1 MGVTDEV
8 AGSVDEESRRL
19 KALLRDTLA
28 PGRAPTRP
36 ETEWTE
42 HADQDHADD
51 HADHDHV
58 DDDPGDDEREGEGDR
73 SHDGDPD
80 DDPADEGEHP
90 HRTTSPQ
97 HAADTCPVCRAS
109 RLAHTLAPELI
120 DEVGRGME
128 ALGRALRGVAAA
140 ARRHTDEHLQAR
152 TDEERA

>member
-36 ETEWTE
+36 EPEWTD
-42 HADQDHADD
+42 HADQ
-51 HADHDHV
+51 
-58 DDDPGDDEREGEGDR
+58 EGEGDR

-80 DDPADEGEHP
+80 DDPGDEGEHP

-128 ALGRALRGVAAA
+128 ALGRSLRGVAAA

>member
-19 KALLRDTLA
+19 KALLRDTLDL
-28 PGRAPTRP
+28 GRAPTRP
-36 ETEWTE
+36 EPEWTD

-58 DDDPGDDEREGEGDR
+58 DDDPG
-73 SHDGDPD
+73 
-80 DDPADEGEHP
+80 DEGEHP

-128 ALGRALRGVAAA
+128 ALGRSLRGVAAA

>member
-19 KALLRDTLA
+19 KALLRDTLDL
-28 PGRAPTRP
+28 GRAPTRP
-36 ETEWTE
+36 EPEWTD

-51 HADHDHV
+51 HADHDH
-58 DDDPGDDEREGEGDR
+58 
-73 SHDGDPD
+73 
-80 DDPADEGEHP
+80 ADEGEHP
-90 HRTTSPQ
+90 HLTTSPQ
-97 HAADTCPVCRAS
+97 HAADTCPVCRTS
-109 RLAHTLAPELI
+109 RLVHSLAPELI

-128 ALGRALRGVAAA
+128 ALGRSLRGVAAA

>member
-36 ETEWTE
+36 ETERTD
-42 HADQDHADD
+42 HGHHDHADD
-51 HADHDHV
+51 QAPHDH
-58 DDDPGDDEREGEGDR
+58 
-73 SHDGDPD
+73 
-80 DDPADEGEHP
+80 ADEGEHP

-128 ALGRALRGVAAA
+128 ALGRSLRGVAAA